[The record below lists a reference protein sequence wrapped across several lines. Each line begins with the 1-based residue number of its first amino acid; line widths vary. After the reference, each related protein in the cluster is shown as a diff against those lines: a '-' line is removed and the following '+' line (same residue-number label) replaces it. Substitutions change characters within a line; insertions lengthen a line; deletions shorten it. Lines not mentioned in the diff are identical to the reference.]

1 MLPGFRYVRL
11 ACSCLGPRGDDK
23 NGCQDSWQAFCMMS
37 DRKSCISSFRSNG
50 FNNIFQASAALHYH
64 REDISNCLQ
73 CLSNLNLKLQSITE
87 DCKCDE
93 TNCQLV
99 ALGLLYYRLTEPCWS
114 LLKREIHYLDFSTHI
129 DRLYNL
135 LTSWS
140 EDPSN
145 AFDEDVQP

>member
-1 MLPGFRYVRL
+1 MGKLSRETPP
-11 ACSCLGPRGDDK
+11 PREGEPM
-23 NGCQDSWQAFCMMS
+23 GAMS